1 MNLVSFHVRGQWLGC
16 EIQHVKETIVLG
28 PLTRVFLTPPW
39 VAGIISLRGDVVAV
53 LDLGLFVG
61 LAPIVPQPDTRI
73 VIVRR
78 AARSVPDERVAGLLV
93 DKLADVRAID
103 PDTIA
108 SPPPTLA
115 PELGNLL
122 GGISTMADGTPLAI
136 LDLAKL
142 FDSERLQKLSRRT

>member
-16 EIQHVKETIVLG
+16 EIRHVKETIVLG

-53 LDLGLFVG
+53 LDLGLYLGFG
-61 LAPIVPQPDTRI
+61 PIVPQPDTRI
-73 VIVRR
+73 VIVRSTD
-78 AARSVPDERVAGLLV
+78 RSGPDERVAGLLV
-93 DKLADVRAID
+93 DRLADVRHID
-103 PDTIA
+103 RATVESAP
-108 SPPPTLA
+108 STLA
-115 PELGNLL
+115 PELGSLL
-122 GGISTMADGTPLAI
+122 GGIVTIERGQPLAI